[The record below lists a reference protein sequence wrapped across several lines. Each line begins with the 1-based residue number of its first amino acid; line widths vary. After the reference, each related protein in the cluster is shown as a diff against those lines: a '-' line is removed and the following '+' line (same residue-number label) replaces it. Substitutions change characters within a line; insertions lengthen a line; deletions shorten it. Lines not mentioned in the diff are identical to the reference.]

1 MLTLNTGSY
10 SYRLTDYPD
19 HIVPDIEKIYGAEVI
34 NQIEAPVDFEIA
46 LKFDSLLRRFIHP
59 QITFYADQQSPFKP
73 MPLAQAYPVL
83 EWGMNWCVAAFD
95 YNHFI
100 VHAAVLEKDGKAII
114 FPATPGSGKSTLS
127 AYLSQSGWNLYSDEM
142 AIIDLNSNRVNPVF
156 RPVSLKNNSIELLKQ
171 WFPDIVCTDT
181 AKGTQKGDVALF
193 RCISW
198 EQYQQLEPV
207 EVVGVVFPKY
217 KAGAEELSI
226 YQMDKLQGFQQLS
239 SNSFNYNITGQQG
252 FETVAKLVDAAV
264 HFELHYSQV
273 RDVSEF
279 LVEEVIR

>member
-1 MLTLNTGSY
+1 MLTLNTGGY
-10 SYRLTDYPD
+10 TYRITSYPD
-19 HIVPDIEKIYGAEVI
+19 GVVSDIEKIYGAELI
-34 NQIEAPVDFEIA
+34 NSVDAPVDFEIA
-46 LKFDSLLRRFIHP
+46 LKTDSFLRRFFRP

-100 VHAAVLEKDGKAII
+100 VHAAVVEKNGKAII

-127 AYLSQSGWNLYSDEM
+127 AYLSQAGWNLYSDEM
-142 AIIDLNSNRVNPVF
+142 AIIDVNSNRVNPVF
-156 RPVSLKNNSIELLKQ
+156 RPVSLKNNSIELFKQ

-198 EQYQQLEPV
+198 EQHRQLGQA
-207 EVVGVVFPKY
+207 EVVGIVFPKY
-217 KAGAEELSI
+217 KPDTELTI
-226 YQMDKLQGFQQLS
+226 YQLDKLQGFQQIS
-239 SNSFNYNITGQQG
+239 SNAFNYNITGQQG
-252 FETVAKLVDAAV
+252 FETTGKLVNAAV
-264 HFELHYSQV
+264 HFEVHYSNV

-279 LVEEVIR
+279 LTEEIIKG